1 MAFSSPSTPAKP
13 NADNIMATLRRMR
26 DDELLQ
32 YAQLH
37 KNDPYIFPLTFQE
50 SNSRKQM
57 RAEQAAQDTPTTQV
71 VDKNLQEMAA
81 PAPQMAQGMPPQGM
95 PPQGMP
101 PQGMPQGMPPHQL
114 PEDSGIGQLPA
125 PNMQRMAT
133 GGIVA
138 FEEGGEVP
146 GYAGGGAVD
155 PKQKFT
161 QQYYGAAVLAGQE
174 LGVDP
179 GIILS
184 QWGLETGWGKS
195 KSAVGANNLGNIKAG
210 ANWKGPTIVQHDKAE
225 NSKDAYRQYDS
236 PEAFAKDYVE
246 LIKSKYPGSV
256 GAGKDATKFVAG
268 LRPGEQGGYA
278 TDKNYASSFLKT
290 ASRFVPVAS
299 AQAAEP
305 GRPTAPS
312 GPSLVDRI
320 PGQTGA
326 VPEPART
333 KPLTGNEMVTGA
345 GETALQ
351 YGTGLL
357 SLPFAAAAGA
367 IKPGVPFEQAFSE
380 AHKGMTYSP
389 RTAGGQEISEAT
401 SKALSGLPAIIP
413 GATTAGMARGPLK
426 NFPASTTAAREALS
440 KSEQARA
447 PRLPYEKPPT
457 PVSAAPEGLTPEAMA
472 TRDAAVKQ
480 RQAREQAARA
490 QGQQASMERQTQDI
504 TAADDALAAASAR
517 AAGDRAGLE
526 TLKKETDY
534 TQGASNRAQNI
545 ATGAVAGAAGAGAP
559 GVGAAG
565 GLPDMAK
572 AMNIDEESRVIQQ
585 APPEMDPKDI
595 KKIGKEATPKD
606 ERKGMSGED
615 FLMIG
620 LGILSGQSPNALTN
634 IGEGGLKGL
643 QMAQAG
649 RKIASEEA
657 YHKGMLERYATPQA
671 LQMALAY
678 NDPEKRRAIEDYVR
692 MEAQTKAEPMTKQ
705 KLFQEFMKSPAGQV
719 GEFDKFDTYMQQW
732 ENRFGPIGGG
742 SPKGTVVTRIGQ

>member
-1 MAFSSPSTPAKP
+1 MINVNQITAQMARMSDPA
-13 NADNIMATLRRMR
+13 LQ
-26 DDELLQ
+26 Q
-32 YAQLH
+32 YAAMH
-37 KNDPYIFPLTFQE
+37 KSDPYTLSLALSE
-50 SNSRKQM
+50 SNRRKEM
-57 RAEQAAQDTPTTQV
+57 RQGAQAGQQQPQPKV
-71 VDKNLQEMAA
+71 VDQEIAQMG
-81 PAPQMAQGMPPQGM
+81 PQMPPQ
-95 PPQGMP
+95 QGA

-114 PEDSGIGQLPA
+114 PEDVGIGQLPA

-146 GYAGGGAVD
+146 GYAGGVFTGSD
-155 PKQKFT
+155 PFDDAFRRVMRYEGGYVANDAGKGPSKFGINKAANSDLDIAKLT
-161 QQYYGAAVLAGQE
+161 EKDAKRIYRERYWDKIGGDELAKKNPALAAVAFDTAVNMGVTPAKKLVEQSGGDPSKILAAREQHYAS
-174 LGVDP
+174 LIKKDP
-179 GIILS
+179 
-184 QWGLETGWGKS
+184 ET
-195 KSAVGANNLGNIKAG
+195 
-210 ANWKGPTIVQHDKAE
+210 
-225 NSKDAYRQYDS
+225 
-236 PEAFAKDYVE
+236 FAKYQSGWQSRLAD
-246 LIKSKYPGSV
+246 LATSV
-256 GAGKDATKFVAG
+256 I
-268 LRPGEQGGYA
+268 P
-278 TDKNYASSFLKT
+278 
-290 ASRFVPVAS
+290 S
-299 AQAAEP
+299 AAAAEP
-305 GRPTAPS
+305 RQPAAPS

-426 NFPASTTAAREALS
+426 NLPASTTAAREALS

-572 AMNIDEESRVIQQ
+572 AMNLDEESRVIEPA
-585 APPEMDPKDI
+585 APAPELDPKDI

-620 LGILSGQSPNALTN
+620 LGILSGQSPHALTN

-678 NDPEKRRAIEDYVR
+678 NDPEKRKAIEDYVR

-705 KLFQEFMKSPAGQV
+705 KLFQEFIKTPAGQV

-742 SPKGTVVTRIGQ
+742 LPKGTAVTRIG